1 VDENGF
7 LRNPQGFYL
16 QAFRTDAEGNVIDPT
31 GAIIDPVRTSTED
44 LQAVNVGD
52 FTFTGEAT
60 ENVIVAGNIDSDVI
74 ATNDDT
80 QFFPTTIPYVNSLG
94 GQEAIDAQIIPDA
107 SSGPPAADNQDAFV
121 VLNFGPDLT
130 GATQTVTFEIVFDAN
145 GTPAS
150 FSAPTATN
158 VTTGTAPADNG
169 NEGVLQVSFE
179 DDNGNPQTIDF
190 EFGSQGTTEGLVISD
205 QSSSVIADS
214 DGALAAPLAG
224 VEVDEEGRVFAIF
237 ENGEQ
242 VQQYLVPLARF
253 TNPDGLNPETGTI
266 FTQSG
271 DSGSFFLANPG
282 DSGVGTIAPSALE
295 SSNAD
300 LGEELTDL
308 IVTQRIYSA
317 NTSVIQTA
325 DQMLQEL
332 TQIR

>member
-1 VDENGF
+1 
-7 LRNPQGFYL
+7 
-16 QAFRTDAEGNVIDPT
+16 
-31 GAIIDPVRTSTED
+31 VRTSTED
-44 LQAVNVGD
+44 LQAVNVGN

-94 GQEAIDAQIIPDA
+94 GQEAVDAQIIPQTTA
-107 SSGPPAADNQDAFV
+107 GSAAANQDAIV
-121 VLNFGPDLT
+121 RLNFGQDQAGT
-130 GATQTVTFEIVFDAN
+130 TQQVSFTIVFDAN

-150 FSAPTATN
+150 YGAANATT
-158 VTTGTAPADNG
+158 VTTGTVPADNG
-169 NEGVLQVSFE
+169 DEGVLQVSFE
-179 DDNGNPQTIDF
+179 DDNGNPQTVEF
-190 EFGSQGTTEGLVISD
+190 EFGAQGTTEGLVISD